1 MKVRGAY
8 CMHDTS
14 QHGAWGHALVGVS
27 LCGKLGTLY
36 PAIPCHRYL
45 PTCTPGP
52 RLWLQQR
59 VCQQLAAVLLTAIGV
74 ACAAQTTK
82 TFALFAVTALPMTHE
97 SWASR

>member
-1 MKVRGAY
+1 
-8 CMHDTS
+8 MHDTS
-14 QHGAWGHALVGVS
+14 QHGAWGHGLVGVS

-45 PTCTPGP
+45 PAYTPGP

-59 VCQQLAAVLLTAIGV
+59 VCQQLAAVLVTAIDV

-82 TFALFAVTALPMTHE
+82 TFALFAVTALSMTHE